1 MSENKMVYLVT
12 ADAFEY
18 NDEYFSSSGEG
29 VQFENKAWTDLAQ
42 AEAHALL
49 INMAHAREVVTSC
62 HEWTYGEGV
71 WQLLENCSDTA
82 ELYRRVFRKEPGEK
96 FEEELKKLYELSE
109 GLPEGEEFTDEDIR
123 WFVNHIGTCRIAR
136 VEALEVL

>member
-1 MSENKMVYLVT
+1 MSEMVYLVT
-12 ADAFEY
+12 ADAYEY
-18 NDEYFSSSGEG
+18 NDEYWSWTDG
-29 VQFENKAWTDLAQ
+29 VRFENKARTDLAQ

-71 WQLLENCSDTA
+71 WHLVENCADA
-82 ELYRRVFRKEPGEK
+82 EELYRRVFRKEPGDDFK
-96 FEEELKKLYELSE
+96 KELEALSELSD
-109 GLPEGEEFTDEDIR
+109 GLPEGEGFTDEDIR
-123 WFVNHIGTCRIAR
+123 WFVENVSTCRRAR